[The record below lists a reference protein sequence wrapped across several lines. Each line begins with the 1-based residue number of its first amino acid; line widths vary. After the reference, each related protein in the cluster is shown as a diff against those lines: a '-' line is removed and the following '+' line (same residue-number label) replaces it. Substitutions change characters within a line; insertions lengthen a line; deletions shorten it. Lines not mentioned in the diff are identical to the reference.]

1 MQNKKVGVVIPIY
14 NVAEYLRECL
24 DSVINQ
30 TYKNLSI
37 VLVNDGSTD
46 NNESLNIAKE
56 YVAKDSRFILIDKEN
71 GGLSSARNVGIAW
84 FSEKYKA
91 KLDSSINLESNIA
104 PTTDSECQDKA
115 KQNSNRCHVEC
126 REIFN
131 IDSKQGLDSNSNST
145 VHTNI
150 EGNLDSSVIQR
161 NCITINHMNKN
172 VGGGVT
178 LYSYDITNENPYNIY
193 KIYTASTHATQ
204 HTESIHNT
212 SITHTINTT
221 NNHNSTLQPQKIDYI
236 IFLDSDDYWKPY
248 CIEECI
254 KHSDGVDIVWFDFL
268 PFYEN
273 DSNKEWGATMQECFK
288 FQEDVKLSGHE
299 WLDCCIE
306 KKINSFYFAWSGL
319 IDFAFLKNIRLYFLK
334 GVIHEDHNF
343 GCLLFLQSENIY
355 VLKDKLYLYR
365 IRENSITNA
374 DPNLPVPHYAKHI
387 YEAFSDK
394 EMARQYHKK
403 GSMLLMFFEFVE
415 FLDKKPCNELRIRE
429 NFLPFY
435 ASYCESL
442 VAFSHDP
449 LDIITKM
456 GAIEPYLKKKFKY
469 RHKLRI
475 TNPAKYNRLKPL
487 FNIYDSIKGIER
499 TIRKVFKKE
508 KDQNIS

>member
-1 MQNKKVGVVIPIY
+1 MG
-14 NVAEYLRECL
+14 
-24 DSVINQ
+24 
-30 TYKNLSI
+30 
-37 VLVNDGSTD
+37 
-46 NNESLNIAKE
+46 
-56 YVAKDSRFILIDKEN
+56 
-71 GGLSSARNVGIAW
+71 
-84 FSEKYKA
+84 
-91 KLDSSINLESNIA
+91 
-104 PTTDSECQDKA
+104 
-115 KQNSNRCHVEC
+115 
-126 REIFN
+126 
-131 IDSKQGLDSNSNST
+131 
-145 VHTNI
+145 
-150 EGNLDSSVIQR
+150 
-161 NCITINHMNKN
+161 
-172 VGGGVT
+172 GGGVT
-178 LYSYDITNENPYNIY
+178 LYSYNITNENPYNIY

-212 SITHTINTT
+212 NITHTINTT
-221 NNHNSTLQPQKIDYI
+221 NNNNSTLQPQQIDYI

-288 FQEDVKLSGHE
+288 FQEDVKLSGRE

-415 FLDKKPCNELRIRE
+415 FLDKKSCNELRIRE

-456 GAIEPYLKKKFKY
+456 GAIEPYLKKS
-469 RHKLRI
+469 L
-475 TNPAKYNRLKPL
+475 
-487 FNIYDSIKGIER
+487 NIAINSASQIQ
-499 TIRKVFKKE
+499 
-508 KDQNIS
+508 QNIID